1 MGRIS
6 LEHVATAV
14 REVRSMQITQKTA
27 IIDEIHLKQPNLL
40 ASCVVQGRLG
50 ADEQTV
56 TRDISS
62 CQDVARAEALQ
73 QKPFQSGSPAPF
85 GMPSVRQ
92 SDDLSRSTYEA
103 ERFEACMQG
112 PGYRRR

>member
-1 MGRIS
+1 MRP
-6 LEHVATAV
+6 LATVVAVVGMIGCTTSAG
-14 REVRSMQITQKTA
+14 SWQK
-27 IIDEIHLKQPNLL
+27 Q
-40 ASCVVQGRLG
+40 G

-85 GMPSVRQ
+85 GMPSARQ

-112 PGYRRR
+112 RGYHRG